1 TIDPRAKAGARI
13 SDMRLKGQ
21 LIEADKSYKV
31 AGLAPVAEG
40 AKGEPI
46 WEVVETWLKAKKR
59 ITPRQL
65 NTPKILGMDGN
76 PGIAF

>member
-1 TIDPRAKAGARI
+1 
-13 SDMRLKGQ
+13 
-21 LIEADKSYKV
+21 
-31 AGLAPVAEG
+31 VAEG